1 MRRSAL
7 LWLTSTPPVLLRF
20 AFDAHTSCP
29 HVKLSYDNT
38 DVFHITFPVQPSPTR
53 RRISMPLPQAMSI
66 FVEILQGTSNMPVST
81 AVLEPATK
89 EQRIH
94 AMDFTFPTTVY
105 FKPHSAQSTYILTI
119 ETHTEAEPKYHLIF
133 GPTESMVLDA
143 LLTEAMKRSCGFD
156 NYIK

>member
-38 DVFHITFPVQPSPTR
+38 DMFHITFPVQPSPTR

-66 FVEILQGTSNMPVST
+66 FGEILQGTSNTPVST
-81 AVLEPATK
+81 VVLEPATNK
-89 EQRIH
+89 QRIH
-94 AMDFTFPTTVY
+94 ENDFTFQTTVY

-119 ETHTEAEPKYHLIF
+119 ETHTEAVTKDHLIF
-133 GPTESMVLDA
+133 SPTESMVLDTM
-143 LLTEAMKRSCGFD
+143 LTESMKRSWGFD